1 MRAVD
6 EREKQAGAPLG
17 RAERSEA
24 HPKWSPSLRSE
35 GGRERFRRMLD
46 ADAIDLIIRRYRGR
60 ELPDE

>member
-1 MRAVD
+1 M
-6 EREKQAGAPLG
+6 G

-46 ADAIDLIIRRYRGR
+46 ADAIDLIITRYRGR